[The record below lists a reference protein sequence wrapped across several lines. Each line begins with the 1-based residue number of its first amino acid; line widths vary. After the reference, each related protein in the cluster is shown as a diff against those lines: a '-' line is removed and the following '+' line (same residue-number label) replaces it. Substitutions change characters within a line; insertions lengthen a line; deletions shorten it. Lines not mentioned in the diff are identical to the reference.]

1 MRETL
6 IDKVAEFAGRK
17 HLQQTD
23 KSCMTGCLAQSYTLY
38 SSIVRVC
45 ACMLAFFIWKPLMPS
60 VIAVKGFYKNGSLQ
74 PSDVIGQISV
84 PSPLYEAVKSQPCFM
99 TLVVAV
105 GGGCGR
111 GRGRG
116 GFMK

>member
-1 MRETL
+1 MYEGMF
-6 IDKVAEFAGRK
+6 VAE
-17 HLQQTD
+17 
-23 KSCMTGCLAQSYTLY
+23 YTLY

-60 VIAVKGFYKNGSLQ
+60 VIAVKGFYKNVSLQ

-105 GGGCGR
+105 GGWGR

-116 GFMK
+116 GFYEMIKL